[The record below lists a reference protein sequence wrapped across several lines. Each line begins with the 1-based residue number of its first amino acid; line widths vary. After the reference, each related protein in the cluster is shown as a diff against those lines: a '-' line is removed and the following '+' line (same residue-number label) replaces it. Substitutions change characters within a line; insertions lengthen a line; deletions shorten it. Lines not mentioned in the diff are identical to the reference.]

1 VYWGAEPSAPRQ
13 TRAADTV
20 ALGSLGGST
29 LDGPTLGGP
38 STILPVPGGPEP
50 ILGMGGC
57 SCSGS
62 CGCGTPL
69 SDFVDSIPGGY
80 VTLAA
85 GGALLAWMVMRKKGG
100 ARRPSRWRRR
110 RN

>member
-1 VYWGAEPSAPRQ
+1 MKYAYQRDGQPLVYWGTGPSVPRQ
-13 TRAADTV
+13 TRAADSV

-29 LDGPTLGGP
+29 LDGPTLE
-38 STILPVPGGPEP
+38 LPVPGGPEP
-50 ILGMGGC
+50 ILSGVGGC

-69 SDFVDSIPGGY
+69 AGIVDSVPGGY

-85 GGALLAWMVMRKKGG
+85 VAFLAWHLTK
-100 ARRPSRWRRR
+100 RRR
-110 RN
+110 R